1 MAGKNFERNLSLF
14 FSSEMKNIKKPH
26 SPPLKSN
33 NDGNGDVNG
42 GGADDEDGWML
53 RSYDDFLQQSLECG
67 SFINYKPV
75 KTTTNMTT
83 TTTNNRNS
91 SRSQSGDEIKKESN
105 EMEKLAESPTSVPD
119 QQQLVLIKYKNKNSD
134 GEGGRNGGGG
144 VQKRREIHSL
154 LFFVF
159 FLFVTIIT
167 LSQIIVMH
175 SQTSQSS
182 FYQIKLMQEELKLMD
197 ASIDRMLKERHVLP
211 MQVHKF
217 NNL

>member
-1 MAGKNFERNLSLF
+1 
-14 FSSEMKNIKKPH
+14 MKNKLKPH
-26 SPPLKSN
+26 SPPLKPN
-33 NDGNGDVNG
+33 NDGNGEVNG
-42 GGADDEDGWML
+42 GGGADEEDGWML

-75 KTTTNMTT
+75 KTTTN

-91 SRSQSGDEIKKESN
+91 GRSQSGDEIKKESN
-105 EMEKLAESPTSVPD
+105 EMGILAESPAVVSGQQQQ
-119 QQQLVLIKYKNKNSD
+119 QQQLVLIKYKNKNSAE
-134 GEGGRNGGGG
+134 GESGRNGGGGG

-211 MQVHKF
+211 MQVLH
-217 NNL
+217 NLILL

>member
-1 MAGKNFERNLSLF
+1 
-14 FSSEMKNIKKPH
+14 MKNKLKPNL
-26 SPPLKSN
+26 PPLKSN
-33 NDGNGDVNG
+33 NDGNGGEING
-42 GGADDEDGWML
+42 CGPDEEDGWML

-75 KTTTNMTT
+75 KTTTNI
-83 TTTNNRNS
+83 TTNNRNS
-91 SRSQSGDEIKKESN
+91 CRSQSGGEIKKESN
-105 EMEKLAESPTSVPD
+105 EMGKLAESPTIVSSQ
-119 QQQLVLIKYKNKNSD
+119 QQQLVLIKYKNKNSE
-134 GEGGRNGGGG
+134 GEGGRTGGGGG

-211 MQVHKF
+211 MQVYTYIF
-217 NNL
+217 Q